1 MPSAT
6 DFLPARMTEF
16 MNFET
21 TTFPYFGSGLISRF
35 SALWRRDIGSSFA
48 LLSLAQRKT
57 TQSLGSFCSVL
68 GAPLLAVFHALG
80 VEYAAQN
87 VVAHAR
93 QVLHAAAADHHHRML
108 LQIVS
113 FAGNVA
119 DHLKAVGKPDLRHL
133 AQRRIRLL
141 WGRGVD
147 ARANAAFLRALL
159 ERRHLLLCMLHHAR
173 IADELIDRR
182 HRLFCLALP
191 CLALPCL
198 AFTATRPAANET
210 SNSNAQSGRAPFALM
225 RPALTR

>member
-35 SALWRRDIGSSFA
+35 SALWRRDIGSSFS
-48 LLSLAQRKT
+48 LFSLAQRKT

-80 VEYAAQN
+80 VEYAAQD

-108 LQIVS
+108 LQIVTLPRDE
-113 FAGNVA
+113 A
-119 DHLKAVGKPDLRHL
+119 DPPQAVGGGTLR
-133 AQRRIRLL
+133 
-141 WGRGVD
+141 
-147 ARANAAFLRALL
+147 
-159 ERRHLLLCMLHHAR
+159 
-173 IADELIDRR
+173 
-182 HRLFCLALP
+182 P
-191 CLALPCL
+191 
-198 AFTATRPAANET
+198 
-210 SNSNAQSGRAPFALM
+210 
-225 RPALTR
+225 